1 MMFKEKYHEKA
12 QFIFDES
19 RRSGAR
25 ADGIAFL
32 EAEAINLA
40 LMETL
45 AAYGDDETKFDSIY
59 AASLPHSRQLL
70 VDEFVKAANYIG
82 ADGTVNYQTVVD
94 SLKENERQGGRG
106 AFEPRTVMGESK
118 LIATVL
124 GIIKDGGKLDKDRA
138 NLFIQENLERI
149 FENLMEELR

>member
-1 MMFKEKYHEKA
+1 MFKEKYHEKA

-25 ADGIAFL
+25 ADGVAFL

-45 AAYGDDETKFDSIY
+45 AAYGDDETQFDSIY
-59 AASLPHSRQLL
+59 ASSLPRSRQLL
-70 VDEFVKAANYIG
+70 VDEFIKAANYIG
-82 ADGTVNYQTVVD
+82 TNGAVDYRGVVAR
-94 SLKENERQGGRG
+94 LKENEIQGGRG

-124 GIIKDGGKLDKDRA
+124 GIVKDGGKLDKDSA
-138 NLFIQENLERI
+138 NLFIQENLEQI
-149 FENLMEELR
+149 FENLIAELK